1 MLLKCEL
8 LQPRPTPNICGQG
21 GVGICRQGFPV
32 TRAAPGLDPGCGQMM
47 GAVIT
52 RCAEALLTCDL
63 MAFECAPLQGMRDRP

>member
-1 MLLKCEL
+1 M
-8 LQPRPTPNICGQG
+8 
-21 GVGICRQGFPV
+21 